1 MAVTA
6 GRRIAGAAA
15 FAALA
20 IVAWAGDRGRLA
32 DADRAL
38 LEAIRARRSGARTVA
53 ARAVSAF
60 AEPAVVYPVLVAAG
74 AAVHKPG
81 WRRTFVPCLVVGS
94 GAVARRILSRVIARQ
109 RPPTEAWLME
119 PEGYSPPSKHTSL
132 AAMTAGACV
141 HALGLRSVPARAAPL
156 LAAAGVGAS
165 RVYLGVH
172 WPTNVVAGWLFAEG
186 WLCLVAPDRGTPS
199 GS

>member
-1 MAVTA
+1 
-6 GRRIAGAAA
+6 
-15 FAALA
+15 
-20 IVAWAGDRGRLA
+20 
-32 DADRAL
+32 
-38 LEAIRARRSGARTVA
+38 
-53 ARAVSAF
+53 
-60 AEPAVVYPVLVAAG
+60 
-74 AAVHKPG
+74 
-81 WRRTFVPCLVVGS
+81 
-94 GAVARRILSRVIARQ
+94 
-109 RPPTEAWLME
+109 
-119 PEGYSPPSKHTSL
+119 
-132 AAMTAGACV
+132 MTAGACV